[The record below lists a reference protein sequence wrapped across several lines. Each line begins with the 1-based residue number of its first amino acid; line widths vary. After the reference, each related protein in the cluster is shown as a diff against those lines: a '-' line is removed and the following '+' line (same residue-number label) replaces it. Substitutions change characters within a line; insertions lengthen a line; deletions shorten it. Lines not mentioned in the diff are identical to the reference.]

1 MDGYDPEWYRSFFG
15 QDYLDVYGH
24 LLTEESSEA
33 EAEFVIR
40 ALGLKPGDRVL
51 DLCCGT
57 GRHAVPLARSGP

>member
-1 MDGYDPEWYRSFFG
+1 MDEYDPEWYRSFFG

-24 LLTEESSEA
+24 LLTEESSQA
-33 EAEFVIR
+33 EAAFVIR

-57 GRHAVPLARSGP
+57 GRHCGAAGEGGP